1 MLHAMDAGEKRE
13 SVWREWLRRDRV
25 TFALALSLSLHCS
38 LYGGFVLARKFG
50 IVDLPLP
57 RWVRQIT
64 ELKFLMPRPPTP
76 QERAKLPVPAKP
88 EPEREV
94 VLTFVDVDP
103 RQAVEDPPPNAKFM
117 STHSTRAANPEPKRD
132 TNDPNIEGKQKL
144 LPKILEADQP
154 RPAATPKPEEPAPPP
169 KPQPP
174 EPKAAPTPPLPVA
187 PPKPPE
193 PVAPAPPASKPQV
206 AELRPSPQP
215 VPAPGDLR
223 PMKPP
228 PEPKFTEAK
237 SGGPQDLQPA
247 PAAPRDKPR
256 LLSQVRPAEQGL
268 TIAGQRMIQDGGV
281 RRIGDVGLDVRGSLF
296 GAYDAAL
303 IASIQQSWFQAI
315 GDKATP
321 RGKVIIR
328 FKLHPD
334 GRVSDLKV
342 EDSTVGEFFDYFC
355 QRGILAPA
363 PFPKW
368 PADMR
373 RQIEGDY
380 RDVRFTF
387 FYN

>member
-1 MLHAMDAGEKRE
+1 MEADERRG
-13 SVWREWLRRDRV
+13 SFWRDWVRRDRV
-25 TFALALSLSLHCS
+25 TFALVLSLALHMS
-38 LYGGFVLARKFG
+38 LYGGIVLARKFG

-57 RWVRQIT
+57 KWVKQVT
-64 ELKFLMPRPPTP
+64 ELKFLLPRALSP
-76 QERAKLPVPAKP
+76 EEKAKLLKP
-88 EPEREV
+88 REPEIEREV
-94 VLTFVDVDP
+94 RLTFVDVDP
-103 RQAVEDPPPNAKFM
+103 RQAVEEPPPDAKFI

-144 LPKILEADQP
+144 MPKIIEADQP
-154 RPAATPKPEEPAPPP
+154 RLAAAPKPEEPAPPP

-174 EPKAAPTPPLPVA
+174 DPKPAPQPPQPVA
-187 PPKPPE
+187 QPKPPE
-193 PVAPAPPASKPQV
+193 
-206 AELRPSPQP
+206 ELRPFTKPAEKPQLAELKPAPQP
-215 VPAPGDLR
+215 VPAPGDLKSF
-223 PMKPP
+223 KPR
-228 PEPKFTEAK
+228 PEPKLAEAR

-247 PAAPRDKPR
+247 APVPREKPR
-256 LLSQVRPAEQGL
+256 LLSQVRPTEQGL
-268 TIAGQRMIQDGGV
+268 TIAGQRMIQEGGV
-281 RRIGDVGLDVRGSLF
+281 RRIGEVALDARGSLF

-303 IASIQQSWFQAI
+303 IASIQQSWYQAI

-321 RGKVIIR
+321 KGKAIIR

-342 EDSTVGEFFDYFC
+342 EFSDVGEFFDYFC

-373 RQIEGDY
+373 RQIEADF